1 MDILYTVK
9 SITGALRRW
18 VEANPELTGTL
29 MKVAAVVAAVTVGL
43 GTLAVALAAV
53 LGPLA
58 VIRLGFSVLGI
69 KVTFRYGS
77 DNSNQ
82 QRVVCG
88 WLSTTGTAAT
98 RSLLHRATPQ
108 RVTALRRCRLCF
120 HPQHH

>member
-9 SITGALRRW
+9 SVTGALRRW

-69 KVTFRYGS
+69 KTLPSVTAAVTRT
-77 DNSNQ
+77 SNALSGWQ
-82 QRVVCG
+82 AHHWQCCDTGLLQRVM
-88 WLSTTGTAAT
+88 
-98 RSLLHRATPQ
+98 Q
-108 RVTALRRCRLCF
+108 RVYLLRRCRLCAVR
-120 HPQHH
+120 HH

>member
-9 SITGALRRW
+9 SVTGALRRW

-69 KVTFRYGS
+69 KTLPSV
-77 DNSNQ
+77 
-82 QRVVCG
+82 
-88 WLSTTGTAAT
+88 TAAVT
-98 RSLLHRATPQ
+98 RTNNAVSGWQAHHWQCCDAGLLHRVTQ
-108 RVTALRRCRLCF
+108 RVYLLRRCRLCAVR
-120 HPQHH
+120 HH

>member
-69 KVTFRYGS
+69 KTLPSVTAAVTRTS
-77 DNSNQ
+77 SALS
-82 QRVVCG
+82 G
-88 WLSTTGTAAT
+88 WLAHHWHCCDAG
-98 RSLLHRATPQ
+98 LLHRATPQ
-108 RVTALRRCRLCF
+108 VYLLRRCRLCAA
-120 HPQHH
+120 PHH